1 MRIVV
6 SVVVLVLL
14 PATGF
19 FLWAW
24 LVAIARERR
33 LAGTLP
39 HWQDLPWTWLSIAG
53 LALALAGV
61 LYLVLLTDR
70 PEGGWF
76 GPPHDAATQQLDQPP
91 TVVAGTFRTGHILT
105 YARIAPHDQIG
116 RKIDLEA
123 SKAASTFP
131 AKQLR
136 RHAAGIS
143 PVAGEEA

>member
-1 MRIVV
+1 MRIVF

-24 LVAIARERR
+24 LVAMARERR

-39 HWQDLPWTWLSIAG
+39 HWQDLPWTWLIIAG
-53 LALALAGV
+53 LALALAGI

-76 GPPHDAATQQLDQPP
+76 GPPHDAATQRLEQ
-91 TVVAGTFRTGHILT
+91 TVVAGTFRTGHSLA
-105 YARIAPHDQIG
+105 YARTAPPDQGG
-116 RKIDLEA
+116 RNTDLEA
-123 SKAASTFP
+123 SKAASAFP
-131 AKQLR
+131 AKQRR